1 MNSRGD
7 RAAPGLRALLAAS
20 SLALALSGCVGVPGL
35 DPEGEPVAV
44 VDADAERAA
53 AVAEMRALAETGDA
67 MPFPDAFQ
75 SEQTARLAMRG
86 EPRSLAEVQALEAE
100 LTLIAERRAAASDP
114 REIAALEARARE
126 LRRLA
131 LLAGAGRLR

>member
-1 MNSRGD
+1 V
-7 RAAPGLRALLAAS
+7 LLAAS
-20 SLALALSGCVGVPGL
+20 CLGLGLFGCVGVPGL
-35 DPEGEPVAV
+35 DPMGEPVAV
-44 VDADAERAA
+44 VDADPERAA

-75 SEQTARLAMRG
+75 SEQTARLAMRD